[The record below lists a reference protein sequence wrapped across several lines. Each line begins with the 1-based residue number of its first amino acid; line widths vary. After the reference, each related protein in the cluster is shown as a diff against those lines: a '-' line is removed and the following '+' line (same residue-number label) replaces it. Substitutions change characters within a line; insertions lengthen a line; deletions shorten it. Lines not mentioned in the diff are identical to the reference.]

1 MTKEYYYQDYRTIE
15 LLHNLES
22 DKYSKLSDVLKD
34 LNDLGE
40 IIFKD
45 VYKNGLKETI

>member
-1 MTKEYYYQDYRTIE
+1 
-15 LLHNLES
+15 
-22 DKYSKLSDVLKD
+22 LKD

-45 VYKNGLKETI
+45 VYKNGLKETIWNL